1 MASSEQRQDRR
12 IVFWIAGSIFGL
24 IVLFS
29 IFGPRTVAADS
40 RPSST
45 NAQARGVKAAYL
57 LLSELGY
64 STARWTTPETGLREV
79 DPTRTTLILAEPQLP
94 LRDKKMLEDAI
105 ADFLSRGGR
114 VLATGESGA
123 QLLPGGQTALST
135 RAQLLPGRGGGKG
148 QLAEAAELCQTHPES
163 SGVLAR
169 AGKVTLED
177 GARWTAEGPQ
187 YKVEQRC
194 GPDAVVVAFPY
205 GKGEAIWWSAPT
217 PLSNG
222 GLSAEGLL
230 DENGEQKAAQEA
242 NLRLVLASV
251 GAPKRRVLF
260 DEYLQEFHEG
270 LIDDPRELPWW
281 GIFWQCLAVALLL
294 LFSFSRRNGPIRLP
308 LTLPRSS
315 PIEFALSMGRL
326 YERAGATD
334 AAIAA
339 AHGRLLQF
347 LREQC
352 GVAPEILRAGPMATA
367 EVLQERFGG
376 DWLLLRTHL
385 EQAVAQ
391 MEQARTQRAGSA
403 SAKVAL
409 RLVQAL
415 EADERALQAVLG
427 AGRHPRQ
434 NHPQAVTMQ

>member
-194 GPDAVVVAFPY
+194 GPDAVVVAFPTAR
-205 GKGEAIWWSAPT
+205 GRPS
-217 PLSNG
+217 G
-222 GLSAEGLL
+222 GARR
-230 DENGEQKAAQEA
+230 
-242 NLRLVLASV
+242 RLFRTAASV
-251 GAPKRRVLF
+251 RKVCWTRMASKKLRR
-260 DEYLQEFHEG
+260 
-270 LIDDPRELPWW
+270 
-281 GIFWQCLAVALLL
+281 
-294 LFSFSRRNGPIRLP
+294 RRISGWCWP
-308 LTLPRSS
+308 
-315 PIEFALSMGRL
+315 
-326 YERAGATD
+326 
-334 AAIAA
+334 
-339 AHGRLLQF
+339 
-347 LREQC
+347 
-352 GVAPEILRAGPMATA
+352 
-367 EVLQERFGG
+367 
-376 DWLLLRTHL
+376 
-385 EQAVAQ
+385 
-391 MEQARTQRAGSA
+391 A
-403 SAKVAL
+403 SARPSAAFCSTNTCRSFMKA
-409 RLVQAL
+409 
-415 EADERALQAVLG
+415 
-427 AGRHPRQ
+427 
-434 NHPQAVTMQ
+434 